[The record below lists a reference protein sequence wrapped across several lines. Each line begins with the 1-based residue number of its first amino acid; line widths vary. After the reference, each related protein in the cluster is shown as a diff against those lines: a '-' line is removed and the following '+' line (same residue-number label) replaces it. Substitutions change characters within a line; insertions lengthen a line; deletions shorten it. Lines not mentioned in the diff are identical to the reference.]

1 MLFSLIYLLVF
12 IMLFM
17 VFNQHFQRMWW
28 TRDVEKALAKLDRYV
43 KHSKEVL
50 YKTMMGQG
58 KPGSDPS
65 KAMDDSWSLEAPRAH
80 IRRGAQPPP
89 ALRGLRRPSP
99 KPPSSPITPPASS
112 KAQ

>member
-1 MLFSLIYLLVF
+1 MKKRGGKVTGLLSVDLAQLLPTGDPYQMLFSLIYLLVF

-43 KHSKEVL
+43 KRSKEVL
-50 YKTMMGQG
+50 YKTVVDQG

-65 KAMDDSWSLEAPRAH
+65 KAMDDSR
-80 IRRGAQPPP
+80 
-89 ALRGLRRPSP
+89 
-99 KPPSSPITPPASS
+99 SSS
-112 KAQ
+112 